1 LARNLE
7 DRLHSKTQAAK
18 LARAAQRSVPLRGT
32 AAHEAAQR
40 RAENRLVSRKF
51 KNPLARQGQAA
62 IARWGADAQQGE
74 SRMDRKEGQN
84 L

>member
-1 LARNLE
+1 MG
-7 DRLHSKTQAAK
+7 SKAQAAS
-18 LARAAQRSVPLRGT
+18 LALAAQRSVPLRG
-32 AAHEAAQR
+32 AAAAAATQR
-40 RAENRLVSRKF
+40 RTQNRLVSRKY
-51 KNPLARQGQAA
+51 KHSRPAEAAA